1 VDGIK
6 EKKGENI
13 IVIDLKNNLNAPC
26 DFFVIC
32 SAKSKVQI
40 NAIANSIE
48 NTLLTKLK
56 IKKWQDEGKVI
67 KEELIRKVDHIRK
80 EILIRKDHIRT
91 KKKRLAQSSRFVFW
105 ID

>member
-1 VDGIK
+1 MDGIK

-56 IKKWQDEGKVI
+56 IKKWQDEGKESSWRLIDYADIVI
-67 KEELIRKVDHIRK
+67 HILKHEAREYYQLEELWGDSIIEK
-80 EILIRKDHIRT
+80 L
-91 KKKRLAQSSRFVFW
+91 
-105 ID
+105 